1 MRYLILFACSL
12 LLFAACSKQQSG
24 AEPNSGS
31 GQGGSLARFTVV
43 GDYLYVVDSR
53 VLYTY
58 SIGNGQPI
66 RKTEQQIQGTTTV
79 ETIYGYGNY
88 LFVGS
93 SDAMYIYSL
102 ANPNSPILNG
112 RASHVRACDPVV
124 ANDSIAFVTVRAGN
138 TCGGN
143 QNALLVYDIRKVI
156 NPVLKKTESLSSPYG
171 LGMKDSMLY
180 VCDGNY
186 GLRIYNITKPLY
198 PNLKRTITGLM
209 YKDVIATKDLLICMI
224 DGGMVLYAYDNTGEY
239 LVEQSRLNY

>member
-1 MRYLILFACSL
+1 MILACS

-58 SIGNGQPI
+58 SIGNGQPV
-66 RKTEQQIQGTTTV
+66 RKTEQSIQGTTTV

-88 LFVGS
+88 LFIGS

-112 RASHVRACDPVV
+112 QASHVRACDPVV
-124 ANDSIAFVTVRAGN
+124 ANDSIAYVTVRAGN

-143 QNALLVYDIRKVI
+143 QNALMVYDIRNVM
-156 NPVLKKTESLSSPYG
+156 NPVLKKTEGLASPYG
-171 LGMKDSMLY
+171 LGMRDRMLY
-180 VCDGNY
+180 VCDGSY
-186 GLRIYNITKPLY
+186 GLKIYNITKPLY
-198 PNLKRTITGLM
+198 PNLKRTITGLV
-209 YKDVIATKDLLICMI
+209 YKDVIATNDLLICMI
-224 DGGMVLYAYDNTGEY
+224 DGGMVLYSYDNTGQY